1 MKFARK
7 VANSDS
13 DILADIIDIP
23 EELKSRKAEIIILP
37 YGN

>member
-7 VANSDS
+7 VANSD
-13 DILADIIDIP
+13 ILAHIIDIP